1 MVNLCFTCGKSIPE
15 LKTFCNKECYFR
27 RKNYRKQSEETR
39 RKIASGNSKPMS
51 LERKLAISKSRLNVP
66 SKELLEKLQWCWS
79 LGYLNPLVIKDL
91 CGIKRNGAFYNR
103 LVAEYC
109 RTEQHKFMPSDWY
122 PEDYEKLI
130 ELASQGIWYQT
141 IAKILSSSLNQV
153 VNISK
158 KLGLPINTHKP
169 DPWSS
174 STSKIESE
182 VLKWLK
188 DEEIRISQQFSL
200 GKFYFDA
207 HVIDTNVLI
216 EVNGDYWHCNPRVYL
231 SGPINEMQKRMM
243 RRDFAK
249 KAFAKSKGYKLI
261 TVWENDVRK
270 DSSSSKQWVLKKIK
284 EYS

>member
-1 MVNLCFTCGKSIPE
+1 MVKLCFTCGKSIPE
-15 LKTFCNKECYFR
+15 FKTFCNKECYFQ
-27 RKNYRKQSEETR
+27 RKNYRKHSEETR

-51 LERKLAISKSRLNVP
+51 LERKLAISKSRLSVP

-91 CGIKRNGAFYNR
+91 CGIKRKGAFYNR
-103 LVAEYC
+103 LVTEYS

-122 PEDYEKLI
+122 PEDYAKLI

-141 IAKILSSSLNQV
+141 IAKMLSSSLNQI

-174 STSKIESE
+174 ATSKIESE
-182 VLKWLK
+182 ILKWLK
-188 DEEIRISQQFSL
+188 DEEIQISQQFPL

-207 HVIDTNVLI
+207 HVTDTNVLI

-231 SGPINEMQKRMM
+231 NGPINEMQKRMM
-243 RRDFAK
+243 RRDFSK

-270 DSSSSKQWVLKKIK
+270 DPSSSKQWILKKIK